1 MRFRLGRRLNVGM
14 EVIPIPSTLAGHAAT
29 MVVFQ
34 GGYADEIRGGQFR
47 ILAVTFSVV
56 NK

>member
-34 GGYADEIRGGQFR
+34 GGYADENRGG
-47 ILAVTFSVV
+47 
-56 NK
+56 